1 MQISVWFE
9 QVQWYQDNI
18 QLDLSDRRSMSTVGS
33 KHILSIRGVRSDNF
47 GNYSC
52 VADNTLGRAKKY
64 MELSGECAPSLFNNL
79 RDASGNRILTLLI
92 TRRFL
97 GPFSRASFPSLLFLQ
112 TSGTASA
119 SAKHAVFRK
128 VPFPASTGSQE

>member
-1 MQISVWFE
+1 MQIAVWFE

-64 MELSGECAPSLFNNL
+64 MELSGECGAVSLKFKGRL
-79 RDASGNRILTLLI
+79 W
-92 TRRFL
+92 
-97 GPFSRASFPSLLFLQ
+97 
-112 TSGTASA
+112 
-119 SAKHAVFRK
+119 
-128 VPFPASTGSQE
+128 